1 MSDAPRKAP
10 RQDRSRETVDVVLE
24 AAAQV
29 FEREGLSATTNRIAE
44 RAGVSIG
51 SVYQYFPNKHAL
63 LYALAERHVR
73 DTVERLDK
81 LFARLRTELR
91 PFDDTMRR
99 ILGEV
104 VALHSDR
111 PGLHGLLHRVAPRRA
126 KELAALQEFEDHLAR
141 EIAFHLERC
150 DRAGDD
156 DPLVTAQVLVHAI
169 DAHLHRV
176 LTRRGMDV
184 DQLVDLVER
193 LLTHPA

>member
-1 MSDAPRKAP
+1 MNDTPRKAP

-63 LYALAERHVR
+63 LYALAQRHVR
-73 DTVERLDK
+73 HTVERLEVV
-81 LFARLRTELR
+81 FARLRSDLP
-91 PFDDTMRR
+91 PFDETMRT

-104 VALHSDR
+104 VELHSDR
-111 PGLHGLLHRVAPRRA
+111 PGLHGLMHRVAPRRT
-126 KELAALQEFEDHLAR
+126 KELAALQEFEDYLAR
-141 EIAFHLERC
+141 ELAFHLVRC
-150 DRAGDD
+150 GRGGDD
-156 DPLVTAQVLVHAI
+156 PSATAQALVHAI

-176 LTRRGMDV
+176 LTRRGMAV
-184 DQLVDLVER
+184 EQLVDLVER
-193 LLTHPA
+193 LLAHPT